1 MTTESLLRFGA
12 FVGFVGIWYL
22 FFGWLWSRLKR
33 PKRRL
38 FGDASGEASLVRGIR
53 RVAVFSFKH
62 LFLLICAVGTT
73 ATLLNVYVYH
83 GFGHQPDIYRKG
95 SRERPWVALTFDD
108 GPSPQYTPRIL
119 ALLEAYEVPAA
130 FFMVGAHVEAYP
142 EIAQA
147 VVAAG
152 HEVGNHTYTH
162 INVPTASTQRL
173 YEELLGTSL
182 VILEVTGVYPEY
194 IRPPRGLYDGR
205 FGRMAALLGQKIVL
219 WNRSSLDWQGTR
231 ITSQAIVRRIVDQV
245 RAGDILLFHDSGAIL
260 GREGGN
266 REMTVRALEEIILGV
281 RAKGLEF
288 VSLSQLLQGVEGEES
303 PPHDLV
309 E

>member
-1 MTTESLLRFGA
+1 MTTESLLRVGA
-12 FVGFVGIWYL
+12 IIVFVGAVHLL
-22 FFGWLWSRLKR
+22 FWWLWARFRPSKSRASRVLDSRARLGPIVGRAALSLLKH
-33 PKRRL
+33 
-38 FGDASGEASLVRGIR
+38 A
-53 RVAVFSFKH
+53 
-62 LFLLICAVGTT
+62 FLLLCSVGVTI
-73 ATLLNVYVYH
+73 TLLNFYVYH

-95 SRERPWVALTFDD
+95 SGDRPWVALTFDD

-119 ALLEAYEVPAA
+119 ELLEAYDVPAT

-142 EIAQA
+142 EIAAA

-173 YEELLGTSL
+173 YEELLGTTII
-182 VILEVTGVYPEY
+182 ILEKTGVYPEY
-194 IRPPRGLYDGR
+194 VRPPRGLYDGR

-231 ITSQAIVRRIVDQV
+231 IPAETIVRRIVDQV
-245 RAGDILLFHDSGAIL
+245 KPGDILLFHDSGALIR
-260 GREGGN
+260 REGGN
-266 REMTVRALEEIILGV
+266 REMTVRALEGIITGV

-288 VSLSQLLQGVEGEES
+288 VPLSQLLEGVEGEER
-303 PPHDLV
+303 PPFDLV

>member
-1 MTTESLLRFGA
+1 MTIESLLRVGA
-12 FVGFVGIWYL
+12 VVIFVGVWYL
-22 FFGWLWSRLKR
+22 FFWWLWNRFRRSRPR
-33 PKRRL
+33 VYGTTAGQARGAAVARHV
-38 FGDASGEASLVRGIR
+38 AAVSL
-53 RVAVFSFKH
+53 KH
-62 LFLLICAVGTT
+62 LFLLVCAVGVT
-73 ATLLNVYVYH
+73 ATLLNIYVYH

-95 SRERPWVALTFDD
+95 SAERPWVALTFDD

-142 EIAQA
+142 EIAAA

-182 VILEVTGVYPEY
+182 IILEKTGVYPEY

-219 WNRSSLDWQGTR
+219 WSRSSLDWQGSR
-231 ITSQAIVRRIVDQV
+231 ISSQAIVRRIVDQV
-245 RAGDILLFHDSGAIL
+245 KAGDILLFHDSGALI

-288 VSLSQLLQGVEGEES
+288 VPLSKLLQGVEGEGE
-303 PPHDLV
+303 PPFDLV

>member
-1 MTTESLLRFGA
+1 MTVESVLRIGLVLL
-12 FVGFVGIWYL
+12 FVGSLHYL
-22 FFGWLWSRLKR
+22 LWWLWDRCRPRRLKR
-33 PKRRL
+33 WHRA
-38 FGDASGEASLVRGIR
+38 GAAYYSGR
-53 RVAVFSFKH
+53 RVRRITRSVLKH
-62 LFLLICAVGTT
+62 GFLFLCSVGMTVG
-73 ATLLNVYVYH
+73 LLNFYVYH

-95 SRERPWVALTFDD
+95 NGDKPWVAITFDD

-119 ALLEAYEVPAA
+119 ELLEAYDVPAT

-142 EIAQA
+142 EIAAA

-173 YEELLGTSL
+173 YEELLGTTA
-182 VILEVTGVYPEY
+182 VILEATGVYPQY
-194 IRPPRGLYDGR
+194 IRPPRGLYDAR

-219 WNRSSLDWQGTR
+219 WNRSSLDWRGNG
-231 ITSQAIVRRIVDQV
+231 ISSQAIVRRIVDQV
-245 RAGDILLFHDSGAIL
+245 RPGDILLFHDSGALI

-266 REMTVRALEEIILGV
+266 REMTVQALEAVILGV
-281 RAKGLEF
+281 RAKGLQF
-288 VSLSQLLQGVEGEES
+288 VPLSTLLEGAEGEVE
-303 PPHDLV
+303 PPAGLV